1 MLVIPMPPET
11 PTRSVTDQAV
21 HLLADGALACV
32 PSASGY
38 AFVANAYST
47 AGVDRLLSIRDVPN
61 AAAMQ
66 VLVANRRMARAF
78 AQVTD
83 CARTV
88 MASFWP
94 GMVSVL
100 LTASPTRFGRECVV
114 LRQPSEPLL
123 ADLSSQIGPLIASR
137 AITGGATVERLKDV
151 KFIDV
156 DLFIDSGRLPP
167 SAASTILDCRFSIP
181 TLLRPGAV
189 SIEDFRLRDP
199 DLYSGLVVDT
209 PENTD
214 MEPLDN
220 QEDNS

>member
-1 MLVIPMPPET
+1 M
-11 PTRSVTDQAV
+11 
-21 HLLADGALACV
+21 
-32 PSASGY
+32 
-38 AFVANAYST
+38 
-47 AGVDRLLSIRDVPN
+47 
-61 AAAMQ
+61 
-66 VLVANRRMARAF
+66 
-78 AQVTD
+78 
-83 CARTV
+83 
-88 MASFWP
+88 
-94 GMVSVL
+94 
-100 LTASPTRFGRECVV
+100 
-114 LRQPSEPLL
+114 
-123 ADLSSQIGPLIASR
+123 
-137 AITGGATVERLKDV
+137 ERLKDV